1 MQMPLSPQMPSAAD
15 PVQRPLSAAWAAR
28 GKRVRR
34 ERARILKP
42 RYVVES
48 WGGIVLLL
56 GYSWMLRGAGLNML
70 SLQRGE

>member
-56 GYSWMLRGAGLNML
+56 
-70 SLQRGE
+70 E